1 MKNDRTPRTPQ
12 ANLLP
17 TLFERLKD
25 DQPFNKTSESP
36 EDWVVNAAK
45 MRELVRNN
53 LIDILN
59 VVNLDHKDEID
70 LTRYPHVADSVL
82 NFGIPP
88 VAGRYLSEVRWD
100 DIEKNIRKAV
110 LRFEPRLIPDSLS
123 VVPPAD
129 IGKQRTGNTLR
140 FLIKGMIHMD
150 PLPLEFVLQ
159 SYLDLETSTFEGQLK
174 D

>member
-1 MKNDRTPRTPQ
+1 MLKDSLTPRATR

-17 TLFERLKD
+17 TLLERLKD
-25 DQPFNKTSESP
+25 DHPGQSLESP
-36 EDWVVNAAK
+36 EDWAVNAAR

-59 VVNLDHKDEID
+59 VINLDSEVDM
-70 LTRYPHVADSVL
+70 TRHPYVADSVL

-88 VAGRYLSEVRWD
+88 VAGRYLSEVRWG

-110 LRFEPRLIPDSLS
+110 LRFEPRIIPASLS
-123 VVPPAD
+123 VVPPDD

-140 FLIKGMIHMD
+140 FLIQGMIHMD
-150 PLPLEFVLQ
+150 PHPLEFVLQ
-159 SYLDLETSTFEGQLK
+159 SCLDLETSTFEGILLK